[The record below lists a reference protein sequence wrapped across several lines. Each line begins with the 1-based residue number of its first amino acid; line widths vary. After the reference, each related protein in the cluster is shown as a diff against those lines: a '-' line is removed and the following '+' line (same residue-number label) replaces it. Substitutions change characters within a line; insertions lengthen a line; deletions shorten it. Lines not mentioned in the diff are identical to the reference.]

1 MAEFE
6 GSDVTPE
13 AAADDEVGGEV
24 GGERGVRRRRR
35 ALVLVMAAAV
45 ALAGGGVAASTMIKS
60 PAQAAADSEPPAP
73 DVLTAAVEK
82 RVLTDSVVIRGQVS
96 AGQSVDVAPAGGGGA
111 TGAKPVVTKLPL
123 KVGDQVQAGQS
134 VLEVAGRPVFALH
147 GDLPVYRDLK
157 PGATGQDV
165 KQLQQALKE
174 LGFGSDG
181 DAEGTYG
188 TGTKEA
194 VKKFYAARGYD
205 PMPATPD
212 GDAQV
217 TAAQDAVTG
226 GERALA
232 DAKDALKQAKKQ
244 YDDAVA
250 AARQQELAQQQAQQQ
265 QTQQQQAQQSA
276 APTAAPAGGPAST
289 APAPAAT
296 AGTGRS
302 GTTGGTGPAAA
313 PAGESPVDAARTAAE
328 TAQKQVTRATEDLAK
343 LRKKV
348 TDAKTSSGP
357 MVPAAEL
364 LFLSGFPARVDA
376 VAGRIGG
383 EVSGKVLTVSAG
395 ALVVKGGLSIS
406 DKGLVH
412 PGQTVE
418 ILSEVTGVKAAGKVG
433 AVADTPGDGQPAG
446 AAPGAGQGGGQNQ
459 APAQGAA
466 ANGYPMV
473 VQPDAPLDPRLAG
486 QDVRLTV
493 QAASSAGPV
502 LVVPLSAVSATADG
516 RTVVTVYENGQRRR
530 VEVTPGT
537 VGGGSAEVRP
547 LGEGTLKEGDQ
558 VIVGVKDATGAG
570 AK

>member
-13 AAADDEVGGEV
+13 AADDEMG

-35 ALVLVMAAAV
+35 ALVLVVAAAV

-96 AGQSVDVAPAGGGGA
+96 AGQSVDVAPAGGGGT
-111 TGAKPVVTKLPL
+111 TGAKPVVTKLPA

-181 DAEGTYG
+181 DPEGSYG
-188 TGTKEA
+188 AGTKEA
-194 VKKFYAARGYD
+194 VKNFYAARGYD
-205 PMPATPD
+205 PLPATPE

-232 DAKDALKQAKKQ
+232 DAKDALKQAKKR
-244 YDDAVA
+244 YDDAVT
-250 AARQQELAQQQAQQQ
+250 AARQQEQAQQQAQQQ
-265 QTQQQQAQQSA
+265 QAQQQQAQQQAQQSA
-276 APTAAPAGGPAST
+276 TPTTGSGDTGRPAAPGGA
-289 APAPAAT
+289 AP
-296 AGTGRS
+296 
-302 GTTGGTGPAAA
+302 A
-313 PAGESPVDAARTAAE
+313 PAGESPVDAARTAVD
-328 TAQKQVTRATEDLAK
+328 TAQKQVNRATEDLAK

-348 TDAKTSSGP
+348 TDAKTAAGP

-376 VAGRIGG
+376 VTGRVGG

-395 ALVVKGGLSIS
+395 ALVVKGSLTLS

-418 ILSEVTGVKAAGKVG
+418 VLSEVTGVKAAGKVG
-433 AVADTPGDGQPAG
+433 AVADTPGDGQQAG
-446 AAPGAGQGGGQNQ
+446 AAQGGGPGGGQNP
-459 APAQGAA
+459 APAPGGA

-516 RTVVTVYENGQRRR
+516 KTVVTVYENGQRRR

-547 LGEGTLKEGDQ
+547 LTEGTLKEGDQ
-558 VIVGVKDATGAG
+558 VIVGVKDATRAG

>member
-6 GSDVTPE
+6 RSDVTPE
-13 AAADDEVGGEV
+13 AVAVDVVAD
-24 GGERGVRRRRR
+24 GERGVRRRRR

-111 TGAKPVVTKLPL
+111 AGAKPVVTKLPV

-134 VLEVAGRPVFALH
+134 VLEVAGRPVLALH

-165 KQLQQALKE
+165 KQLQQALME
-174 LGFGSDG
+174 LGFESSADP
-181 DAEGTYG
+181 EGTYG
-188 TGTKEA
+188 TATKDA
-194 VKKFYAARGYD
+194 VKAFYAARGYD
-205 PMPATPD
+205 PLPATPD
-212 GDAQV
+212 GDTQV

-232 DAKDALKQAKKQ
+232 DAKDALKQAKKR

-250 AARQQELAQQQAQQQ
+250 AARQQEQAQAQQQAQP
-265 QTQQQQAQQSA
+265 SS
-276 APTAAPAGGPAST
+276 APTTGAGGGTSDSGRPA
-289 APAPAAT
+289 
-296 AGTGRS
+296 
-302 GTTGGTGPAAA
+302 TTGGAAPA
-313 PAGESPVDAARTAAE
+313 PAGESPVDAARTAVD
-328 TAQKQVTRATEDLAK
+328 TAQKLVNRSTEDLTK

-348 TDAKTSSGP
+348 TDAKAVAGP

-364 LFLSGFPARVDA
+364 LFLSGFPARVDS

-395 ALVVKGGLSIS
+395 ALVVKGSLTIS

-412 PGQTVE
+412 PGQVVE
-418 ILSEVTGVKAAGKVG
+418 ILSEVTGLKAAAKVA

-446 AAPGAGQGGGQNQ
+446 AAPGGGQGGGQNPG
-459 APAQGAA
+459 PAQGAA
-466 ANGYPMV
+466 TGYQMV
-473 VQPDAPLDPRLAG
+473 VQPDAPLDQRLAG

-516 RTVVTVYENGQRRR
+516 KTVVTVYESGQRRR

-547 LGEGTLKEGDQ
+547 LAEGGLKEGDQ

>member
-6 GSDVTPE
+6 ESDVTPE
-13 AAADDEVGGEV
+13 AADDGVG
-24 GGERGVRRRRR
+24 GGERGIRRRRR
-35 ALVLVMAAAV
+35 VLVAVMAAAV

-60 PAQAAADSEPPAP
+60 PAQAAAESEPPAP

-82 RVLTDSVVIRGQVS
+82 RVLTDSVVVRGQVS

-111 TGAKPVVTKLPL
+111 AGAKPVVTRLPA
-123 KVGDQVQAGQS
+123 KAGDQVRAGQS
-134 VLEVAGRPVFALH
+134 VLEVAGRPVFPLR

-174 LGFGSDG
+174 LGFDSGG
-181 DAEGTYG
+181 DAEGTFG
-188 TGTKEA
+188 AGTKEA
-194 VKKFYAARGYD
+194 VKAFYAARGYD
-205 PMPATPD
+205 PLPAAPD

-232 DAKDALKQAKKQ
+232 DARDALRLARKRH
-244 YDDAVA
+244 DDAVA
-250 AARQQELAQQQAQQQ
+250 ADRQQSR
-265 QTQQQQAQQSA
+265 QQAQQSA
-276 APTAAPAGGPAST
+276 APATGAATGAATGGAAPAPV
-289 APAPAAT
+289 
-296 AGTGRS
+296 
-302 GTTGGTGPAAA
+302 
-313 PAGESPVDAARTAAE
+313 GESPVDAARTAVD
-328 TAQKQVTRATEDLAK
+328 TARKQVTRATEDLAK

-348 TDAKTSSGP
+348 TDAKASTGP

-364 LFLSGFPARVDA
+364 LFLSGFPARVDS

-395 ALVVKGGLSIS
+395 ALVVKGGLTIA
-406 DKGLVH
+406 DKGLVR
-412 PGQTVE
+412 PGQVVE
-418 ILSEVTGVKAAGKVG
+418 ILSEVTGVKAAGTVG
-433 AVADTPGDGQPAG
+433 AVADTPGDGQPAA
-446 AAPGAGQGGGQNQ
+446 AAPGAGAGGGQNP
-459 APAQGAA
+459 APVQGGAA
-466 ANGYPMV
+466 SGYAMV

-547 LGEGTLKEGDQ
+547 LTGGTLKPGDR

-570 AK
+570 AR

>member
-6 GSDVTPE
+6 QPDVTPE
-13 AAADDEVGGEV
+13 AAADDEVAGG
-24 GGERGVRRRRR
+24 GRGVRRRRR

-73 DVLTAAVEK
+73 DVLTAAVEQ

-111 TGAKPVVTKLPL
+111 AGAKPVVTKLPV

-174 LGFGSDG
+174 LGFESSADP
-181 DAEGTYG
+181 EGTYG
-188 TGTKEA
+188 AATKDA
-194 VKKFYAARGYD
+194 VKAFYAARGYD
-205 PMPATPD
+205 PLPATPD
-212 GDAQV
+212 GDTQV

-232 DAKDALKQAKKQ
+232 DAKDALKQAKKR
-244 YDDAVA
+244 YDEAVA
-250 AARQQELAQQQAQQQ
+250 AA
-265 QTQQQQAQQSA
+265 QQQAQQSA
-276 APTAAPAGGPAST
+276 APSTAPTAGATSGAADTGGRPAASGGAAPAPV
-289 APAPAAT
+289 
-296 AGTGRS
+296 
-302 GTTGGTGPAAA
+302 
-313 PAGESPVDAARTAAE
+313 GESPVDAARTAVDA
-328 TAQKQVTRATEDLAK
+328 AQKLVNRSTEDLTK

-348 TDAKTSSGP
+348 TDAKAVAGP

-364 LFLSGFPARVDA
+364 LFLSGFPARVDS

-395 ALVVKGGLSIS
+395 ALVVKGSLTIS

-418 ILSEVTGVKAAGKVG
+418 ILSEVTGLKAAAKVA

-446 AAPGAGQGGGQNQ
+446 AAPGGGQGGGQNPP
-459 APAQGAA
+459 AAQGGA
-466 ANGYPMV
+466 ANGYQMV
-473 VQPDAPLDPRLAG
+473 VQPDAPLDQRLAG

-537 VGGGSAEVRP
+537 VGGGSTEVRP
-547 LGEGTLKEGDQ
+547 LTENTLKPGDQ

>member
-1 MAEFE
+1 MAGFE
-6 GSDVTPE
+6 GPGVTPE
-13 AAADDEVGGEV
+13 AAADDEVGG
-24 GGERGVRRRRR
+24 GGRGVRRRRR

-60 PAQAAADSEPPAP
+60 PAQAAADSAPPAP
-73 DVLTAAVEK
+73 DVLTAVVEK

-96 AGQSVDVAPAGGGGA
+96 AGQSVDVAPAGGGGTA
-111 TGAKPVVTKLPL
+111 GAKPVVTKLPA
-123 KVGDQVQAGQS
+123 KAGDQVQAGQS

-174 LGFGSDG
+174 LGFGADG
-181 DAEGTYG
+181 DPEGTYG
-188 TGTKEA
+188 AATKDA
-194 VKKFYAARGYD
+194 VKAFYAARGYD
-205 PMPATPD
+205 PLPAAPD
-212 GDAQV
+212 GDTAV
-217 TAAQDAVTG
+217 TAAQEAVTG

-232 DAKDALKQAKKQ
+232 DAKDALKLAKKH
-244 YDDAVA
+244 YDDAVT
-250 AARQQELAQQQAQQQ
+250 AARQQAQQQAQAQAQ
-265 QTQQQQAQQSA
+265 ADAQQSA
-276 APTAAPAGGPAST
+276 APSAAPSTGAST
-289 APAPAAT
+289 GAATGTGGAGRPAA
-296 AGTGRS
+296 S
-302 GTTGGTGPAAA
+302 GGAAPA
-313 PAGESPVDAARTAAE
+313 PAGESPVDAAGTAVD
-328 TAQKQVTRATEDLAK
+328 TAQKQVNRATEDLAK
-343 LRKKV
+343 LRRKA
-348 TDAKTSSGP
+348 TDAKAAAGP

-364 LFLSGFPARVDA
+364 LFLSGFPARVDT

-395 ALVVKGGLSIS
+395 ALVVKGSLAVS

-412 PGQTVE
+412 PGQVVE
-418 ILSEVTGVKAAGKVG
+418 VLSEVTGLKATGKVG
-433 AVADTPGDGQPAG
+433 TVADTPGDGQPAG
-446 AAPGAGQGGGQNQ
+446 AAQGAGGGQNPG
-459 APAQGAA
+459 PAQGAA

-516 RTVVTVYENGQRRR
+516 RTVVTVYESGQRRR

-537 VGGGSAEVRP
+537 AGGGSTEVRP
-547 LGEGTLKEGDQ
+547 LTEGTLKEGDQ

-570 AK
+570 AE

>member
-1 MAEFE
+1 MSEFA
-6 GSDVTPE
+6 GPDVTPE
-13 AAADDEVGGEV
+13 AAGGDEVTGD
-24 GGERGVRRRRR
+24 RGVRRRRR

-96 AGQSVDVAPAGGGGA
+96 AGQSVDVAPAGGGGTA
-111 TGAKPVVTKLPL
+111 GAKPVVTKLPV

-165 KQLQQALKE
+165 RQLRQALKE

-181 DAEGTYG
+181 DPEDTYG
-188 TGTKEA
+188 TATKDA
-194 VKKFYAARGYD
+194 VKRFYAARGYD
-205 PMPATPD
+205 PLPATPD
-212 GDAQV
+212 GDVQTA
-217 TAAQDAVTG
+217 AAQDAVTG
-226 GERALA
+226 GERALT
-232 DAKDALKQAKKQ
+232 DAKDALKLAKKH
-244 YDDAVA
+244 YDDAMA
-250 AARQQELAQQQAQQQ
+250 AARQQA
-265 QTQQQQAQQSA
+265 QQQQAQQSA
-276 APTAAPAGGPAST
+276 APTTGATTAPTGTDRPAAGG
-289 APAPAAT
+289 
-296 AGTGRS
+296 S
-302 GTTGGTGPAAA
+302 GGAA
-313 PAGESPVDAARTAAE
+313 PAGESPVDAARTAVD
-328 TAQKQVTRATEDLAK
+328 TAQKQVNRATEDLTK

-348 TDAKTSSGP
+348 TDVKAATGP

-395 ALVVKGGLSIS
+395 ALVVKGSLTIS

-412 PGQTVE
+412 PDQTVE
-418 ILSEVTGVKAAGKVG
+418 ILSEVTGIKAAGKVG
-433 AVADTPGDGQPAG
+433 AVADAPGDGQQAG
-446 AAPGAGQGGGQNQ
+446 TAPGGGPGGGQNP
-459 APAQGAA
+459 APAQGAP
-466 ANGYPMV
+466 ANGYQMV

-516 RTVVTVYENGQRRR
+516 KTVVTVYENGQRRR

-537 VGGGSAEVRP
+537 VGGGSTEVRP
-547 LGEGTLKEGDQ
+547 LAEGSLKPGDQ
-558 VIVGVKDATGAG
+558 VIVGVKDATGTG

>member
-1 MAEFE
+1 MESE
-6 GSDVTPE
+6 RVDVTPE
-13 AAADDEVGGEV
+13 TAADDEVG

-73 DVLTAAVEK
+73 DVLTATVEK

-134 VLEVAGRPVFALH
+134 VLEVAGRPVFAMH

-194 VKKFYAARGYD
+194 VKRFYAARGYD

-212 GDAQV
+212 GDTQV

-244 YDDAVA
+244 YDDAVT
-250 AARQQELAQQQAQQQ
+250 AAR
-265 QTQQQQAQQSA
+265 QQQAQQSA
-276 APTAAPAGGPAST
+276 APTAAPTAGPTGGPAAT

-302 GTTGGTGPAAA
+302 GTTGGTGPA
-313 PAGESPVDAARTAAE
+313 GESPVDAARTTVE

-348 TDAKTSSGP
+348 TDAKTAAGP

-446 AAPGAGQGGGQNQ
+446 AAPGTGQGGGQNP
-459 APAQGAA
+459 APAQGA

-502 LVVPLSAVSATADG
+502 LVVPLSAISATADG

-547 LGEGTLKEGDQ
+547 LTEGTLKEGDR
-558 VIVGVKDATGAG
+558 VIVGVKDASGAG

>member
-6 GSDVTPE
+6 EPAGE
-13 AAADDEVGGEV
+13 DEVAGG
-24 GGERGVRRRRR
+24 RGIRRRRR
-35 ALVLVMAAAV
+35 VLVGVVAAAV
-45 ALAGGGVAASTMIKS
+45 VLAGGGVAASTMIKS
-60 PAQAAADSEPPAP
+60 PAQAAAESAAPPP

-111 TGAKPVVTKLPL
+111 AGARPVVTKLPV

-165 KQLQQALKE
+165 KQLREALRE

-188 TGTKEA
+188 EATKAA
-194 VKKFYAARGYD
+194 VKAFYAARGYD
-205 PMPATPD
+205 PLPAVPD
-212 GDAQV
+212 GEAQSA
-217 TAAQDAVTG
+217 AAQDAVTG

-232 DAKDALKQAKKQ
+232 DAKDALKAARKR
-244 YDDAVA
+244 YDEAVA
-250 AARQQELAQQQAQQQ
+250 AARQQEQQAQS
-265 QTQQQQAQQSA
+265 QAQSQTPQPSGEPQPPAVGGPA
-276 APTAAPAGGPAST
+276 APTATGR
-289 APAPAAT
+289 PAAPGG
-296 AGTGRS
+296 AGS
-302 GTTGGTGPAAA
+302 GSA
-313 PAGESPVDAARTAAE
+313 PVGESPVDAARTAVDA
-328 TAQKQVTRATEDLAK
+328 AQKQVNRSTEDLAK

-348 TDAKTSSGP
+348 TDAKAATGP
-357 MVPAAEL
+357 LVPAAEL

-376 VAGRIGG
+376 VTGRVGG
-383 EVSGKVLTVSAG
+383 EVTGKVLTVSAG
-395 ALVVKGGLSIS
+395 ALVVKGSLTVS

-412 PGQTVE
+412 PGQAVE
-418 ILSEVTGVKAAGKVG
+418 VLSEVTGVKAAAKVA
-433 AVADTPGDGQPAG
+433 AVADTPGDGQSA
-446 AAPGAGQGGGQNQ
+446 GAGQGGAPGGGQNQ
-459 APAQGAA
+459 PVAPVGGG
-466 ANGYPMV
+466 ANGYQLV

-516 RTVVTVYENGQRRR
+516 KTVVTVYENGQRRR

-547 LGEGTLKEGDQ
+547 LAEGTLTPGDQ
-558 VIVGVKDATGAG
+558 VIVGIKDATRAG

>member
-13 AAADDEVGGEV
+13 AAADDEVG

-232 DAKDALKQAKKQ
+232 DAKDALKQARKQ

-265 QTQQQQAQQSA
+265 QAQQSA
-276 APTAAPAGGPAST
+276 APTAAPTGAATGGPAAT
-289 APAPAAT
+289 APAPVAT

-302 GTTGGTGPAAA
+302 GTAGGTGPAAQ
-313 PAGESPVDAARTAAE
+313 AGESPVDAARTAVE

-348 TDAKTSSGP
+348 TDAKAAAGP

-446 AAPGAGQGGGQNQ
+446 AAPGAGQGGQNP

-466 ANGYPMV
+466 TNGYPMV

-547 LGEGTLKEGDQ
+547 LTENTLKEGDQ

>member
-6 GSDVTPE
+6 GPDVTPE
-13 AAADDEVGGEV
+13 AADDEVGG
-24 GGERGVRRRRR
+24 GRGVRRRRR

-45 ALAGGGVAASTMIKS
+45 ALTGGGVAASTMIKS

-73 DVLTAAVEK
+73 DVLTAAVER

-96 AGQSVDVAPAGGGGA
+96 AGQSVDVAPAGGGGT
-111 TGAKPVVTKLPL
+111 TGAKPVVTKLPA
-123 KVGDQVQAGQS
+123 KVGDQVQAGQP

-165 KQLQQALKE
+165 KQLRQALKE

-181 DAEGTYG
+181 DPEGTYG
-188 TGTKEA
+188 AATKDA
-194 VKKFYAARGYD
+194 VKAFYAARGYD
-205 PMPATPD
+205 PLPATPD
-212 GDAQV
+212 GDTQV
-217 TAAQDAVTG
+217 SAAQEAVTG

-232 DAKDALKQAKKQ
+232 DAKDALKLAKKH
-244 YDDAVA
+244 YDDAVT
-250 AARQQELAQQQAQQQ
+250 AARQQAQAQAQAE
-265 QTQQQQAQQSA
+265 AQQSA
-276 APTAAPAGGPAST
+276 APSAAPSAGAS
-289 APAPAAT
+289 AGAAT
-296 AGTGRS
+296 G
-302 GTTGGTGPAAA
+302 TGGTGRPAASGGAAPA
-313 PAGESPVDAARTAAE
+313 PAGESPVDGARTAVD
-328 TAQKQVTRATEDLAK
+328 TAQKQVNRATEDLAK
-343 LRKKV
+343 LRGKA
-348 TDAKTSSGP
+348 TDAKAAAGP

-364 LFLSGFPARVDA
+364 LFLSGFPARVDT

-395 ALVVKGGLSIS
+395 ALVVKGSLTVS

-412 PGQTVE
+412 PGQVVE
-418 ILSEVTGVKAAGKVG
+418 VLSEVTGLKATGKVG
-433 AVADTPGDGQPAG
+433 TVADTPGDGQPAG
-446 AAPGAGQGGGQNQ
+446 AAQGAGPGGGQNPG
-459 APAQGAA
+459 PAQGAA

-537 VGGGSAEVRP
+537 VGGGSTEVRP
-547 LGEGTLKEGDQ
+547 LTEGTLKEGDQ